1 MKVES
6 GSEIALA
13 LVGQRVEIIM
23 IVVVLICEMAS
34 TLERTLRNNI
44 GEG

>member
-6 GSEIALA
+6 GSEIA

-34 TLERTLRNNI
+34 TLERTLRNNK
-44 GEG
+44 GRGNM

>member
-1 MKVES
+1 MGES
-6 GSEIALA
+6 GELA

-34 TLERTLRNNI
+34 TLERTLRNII
-44 GEG
+44 GRGNM